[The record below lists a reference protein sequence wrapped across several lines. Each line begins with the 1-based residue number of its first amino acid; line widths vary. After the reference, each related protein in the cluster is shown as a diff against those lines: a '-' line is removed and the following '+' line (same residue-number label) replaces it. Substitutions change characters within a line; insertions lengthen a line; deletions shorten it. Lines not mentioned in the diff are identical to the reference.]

1 MWSLWVTG
9 SSSPGR
15 AGPTFGYQWSA
26 EAYRDL
32 HDPGGLN
39 QQPGWTGNLFSS
51 LILLVFY
58 RNHRLLTTMLYT
70 N

>member
-15 AGPTFGYQWSA
+15 AGPTFGYQGSA